1 MLERIWEKIY
11 FDRKTFLL
19 EENDRIKLNP
29 TELVV
34 LLYIEHFNQ
43 SRQAIDLNLL
53 ASKMQINTTQ
63 IDQTMTGL
71 IQRGF
76 ISLDISDTGV
86 NYRLDGVYQ
95 FEDKVE
101 STELKSLVDMFGD
114 EFKRPLTSNET
125 EKLDYWLIKCGYDYV
140 VHALREAVIY
150 RQLKFPYIDR
160 ILNQWLKDELTL
172 DDLNAG
178 KRNAK

>member
-1 MLERIWEKIY
+1 MFERVWEKRY

-19 EENDRIKLNP
+19 EENDRLKLNP
-29 TELVV
+29 FELVI
-34 LLYIEHFNQ
+34 LLYIEHYNITQ
-43 SRQAIDLNLL
+43 KAIDLNLL
-53 ASKMQINTTQ
+53 AKMMQVSTTQ
-63 IDQTMTGL
+63 IDQYLTGL

-76 ISLDISDTGV
+76 VSLDISETGV
-86 NYRLDGVYQ
+86 HYRLDGVYQ
-95 FEDKVE
+95 FEDKAE
-101 STELKSLVDMFGD
+101 STELKSLVDMFAD

-160 ILNQWLKDELTL
+160 ILNQWLKDGFSLE
-172 DDLNAG
+172 DLNAG